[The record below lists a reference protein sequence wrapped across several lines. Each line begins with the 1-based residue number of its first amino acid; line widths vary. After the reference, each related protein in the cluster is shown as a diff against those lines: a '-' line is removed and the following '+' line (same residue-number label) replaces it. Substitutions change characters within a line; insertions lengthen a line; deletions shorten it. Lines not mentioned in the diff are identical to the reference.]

1 MLSRTESIDGFHL
14 KLSRTEK
21 ELYEEFLKTEEAEI
35 LAEMQQHFAEKK
47 QKAGGI
53 RFDDQSLWSRIKS
66 TVDAWIA
73 NACADKHVN
82 RELVRGKRSNPAPCE
97 KSDGQTIRESLGA
110 Q

>member
-1 MLSRTESIDGFHL
+1 MICCRAQRALTDFTF

-35 LAEMQQHFAEKK
+35 LAETQRHFAQAK
-47 QKAGGI
+47 QKAGVV

-73 NACADKHVN
+73 NACADK
-82 RELVRGKRSNPAPCE
+82 ACE
-97 KSDGQTIRESLGA
+97 
-110 Q
+110 